1 MLQCGHYTILPE
13 KIVGPTPSTQ
23 LAGRFRVFRQREV
36 RQLLNQSLELDVDA
50 CHPLVRNAQLCL
62 HGLVQR
68 WVLNELLLRI
78 TMAYCVPKGHFKL
91 EHLLASD
98 AHTQLLHAFLE
109 FVEAQHSVGR
119 AIEAR
124 EEIIGVECLDVDAQF
139 VEFFFHLLVRDSVP
153 ELLLGHAVVRAALVR
168 GGILERLEL
177 RSQCLLSVLLLL
189 NLLLLLCLCRHRVD
203 VIG

>member
-13 KIVGPTPSTQ
+13 KLVGPTPSTQ
-23 LAGRFRVFRQREV
+23 LAGRFRGFRQREV
-36 RQLLNQSLELDVDA
+36 RQLLNQTLELDVDA

-62 HGLVQR
+62 HSLVQR

-78 TMAYCVPKGHFKL
+78 AMAYCVPKGHFEL

-119 AIEAR
+119 AIEAS
-124 EEIIGVECLDVDAQF
+124 EEIIGFECTEVDAQF
-139 VEFFFHLLVRDSVP
+139 VELFFHLLVQDSVP

-203 VIG
+203 VVG

>member
-23 LAGRFRVFRQREV
+23 LAGRFRCFRQRKV
-36 RQLLNQSLELDVDA
+36 RQLLNQTLELDVDA

-68 WVLNELLLRI
+68 WILNELLLRI
-78 TMAYCVPKGHFKL
+78 AMAYCVPKGHFKL

-153 ELLLGHAVVRAALVR
+153 ELLLGHAVVRPVLARSGL
-168 GGILERLEL
+168 LERLEL
-177 RSQCLLSVLLLL
+177 GSQRMLSVLQLLSL
-189 NLLLLLCLCRHRVD
+189 FLLLCLSRHRVD